1 MQVPFLKMESM
12 MPARKQNHTPAQNH
26 YDSAEKRLKKG
37 VLRPI
42 FPAGL
47 EIRPHPT
54 QGGPPSQILSHA
66 REDDDLCVTPPGLQI
81 LYASPRVSV
90 PWRGRLP
97 WAFMLLALRAAST
110 TYVNWI
116 LHCKPLITG
125 FHTITKFPCIPC
137 VRWLKI
143 GCEQGVRPKKTPSI
157 NR

>member
-54 QGGPPSQILSHA
+54 QGGPPSQILSRA
-66 REDDDLCVTPPGLQI
+66 REDDDLCVTPPVLQI
-81 LYASPRVSV
+81 LYTSPRAARPLAGPLTLGFYVS
-90 PWRGRLP
+90 
-97 WAFMLLALRAAST
+97 ALRAAST
-110 TYVNWI
+110 T
-116 LHCKPLITG
+116 
-125 FHTITKFPCIPC
+125 
-137 VRWLKI
+137 
-143 GCEQGVRPKKTPSI
+143 
-157 NR
+157 